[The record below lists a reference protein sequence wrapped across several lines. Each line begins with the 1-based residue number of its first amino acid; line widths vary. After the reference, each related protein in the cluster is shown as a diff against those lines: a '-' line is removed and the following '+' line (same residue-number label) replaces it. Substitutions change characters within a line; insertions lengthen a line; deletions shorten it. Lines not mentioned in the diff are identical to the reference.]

1 MKRRRRTRNTARG
14 GGLPRRRTRGHPV
27 QAGLSLVVWLLIA
40 AAVLLAAA
48 SCMHV

>member
-14 GGLPRRRTRGHPV
+14 GGLPRRKRGHPV
-27 QAGLSLVVWLLIA
+27 QAGLSLVLWLLIA
-40 AAVLLAAA
+40 AAVLVAAA